1 MSISLNDLI
10 FSYDQT
16 APLLNIPRWEIEQGE
31 KVFLKGASG
40 SGKSTLLQLLAGLL
54 SPQSGNINVFGTQLD
69 TLSQRQRDRFRAE
82 NIGYIF
88 QQFNLIPYLSA
99 FDNVLLSGEFGKSNK
114 QENQSRARELL
125 TQLQLP
131 ESTWQQQGR
140 LLSIGQQQRVAIA
153 RALLSSPKLL
163 IADEPTSALDED
175 NRDAFMRTLMELA
188 DTQNS
193 TLIFVSHDARLADY
207 FDRMDNL
214 SDLCRSQS
222 DLNEERHN
230 VL

>member
-16 APLLNIPRWEIEQGE
+16 APLLNIPSWEVEQGE

-69 TLSQRQRDRFRAE
+69 TLNQRQRDQFRAE

-131 ESTWQQQGR
+131 EYTWQQQGL
-140 LLSIGQQQRVAIA
+140 LLSIGQKQRVAIA

-207 FDRMDNL
+207 FDRTDNL
-214 SDLCRSQS
+214 SDLCLSQS

>member
-16 APLLNIPRWEIEQGE
+16 APLLNIPSWEVEQGE

-69 TLSQRQRDRFRAE
+69 TLNQRQRDQFRAE

-131 ESTWQQQGR
+131 EYTWQQQGR

-207 FDRMDNL
+207 FDRTDNL
-214 SDLCRSQS
+214 SDLCLSQS

>member
-1 MSISLNDLI
+1 MSLNDLI

-16 APLLNIPRWEIEQGE
+16 APLLNIPSWEVEQGE

-69 TLSQRQRDRFRAE
+69 TLNQRQRDQFRAE

-131 ESTWQQQGR
+131 EYTWQQQGR

-207 FDRMDNL
+207 FDRTDNL
-214 SDLCRSQS
+214 SDLCLSQS

>member
-1 MSISLNDLI
+1 MSISLRDLI
-10 FSYDQT
+10 FSYDQSN
-16 APLLNIPRWEIEQGE
+16 PLLNIPHWDIVEGE

-54 SPQSGNINVFGTQLD
+54 SPRSGNINVFGTPLD
-69 TLSQRQRDRFRAE
+69 KLSQRQRDRFRAE

-99 FDNVLLSGEFGKSNK
+99 FDNVLLSGEFGKSNR
-114 QENQSRARELL
+114 QENRNRAIELL

-140 LLSIGQQQRVAIA
+140 SLSIGQQQRVAIA
-153 RALLSSPKLL
+153 RALLSTPKLL

-175 NRDAFMRTLMELA
+175 NRDAFMRTLMTLA
-188 DTQNS
+188 DTQNT
-193 TLIFVSHDARLADY
+193 TLIFVSHDARLSDY
-207 FDRMDNL
+207 FDRTDNL
-214 SDLCRSQS
+214 SDLCQSQS
-222 DLNEERHN
+222 GLNEGRHN